1 MLRPSAF
8 ITRSRRAACSA
19 TGIAVGAAAVRAEVV
34 RGVLVDVVVDVV
46 RLAMGLW

>member
-34 RGVLVDVVVDVV
+34 RGVLVDVV